1 MTGSREGT
9 VGRNLS
15 AAFLANIAQ
24 LAGSILLT
32 LLLPKFL
39 GVAEYSYYQLY
50 IFYTSYAGFF
60 ALGWTDGLNL
70 RHGGEYY
77 GQIDRQSMH
86 GQLRVFSLMEL
97 VLSLGVC
104 MLAIWTSDSGRAAV
118 WVTVGLCL
126 MIYLPRA
133 FLHNLLQATNRINSH
148 ALGLMIDRGVHIA
161 LTMLGLALG
170 RADAVWFIA
179 SELIGRFCGGVYI
192 FLVCRDV
199 LKAKPCGFGKV
210 KEEAAKNISC
220 GFVLMISNI
229 AGMLIIGVVRQGI
242 ELCWDVETFGKL
254 SLTLAVSNMLMTFI
268 NSVAMVL
275 FPILRR
281 SPEKALAGAY
291 RGMRMTLM
299 LPMLGVLVLYY
310 PVRALLTAWLP
321 QYADSLRYT
330 AILFVMCVYESK
342 MSMLVNTYMKTLR
355 REKMLLRCNLVA
367 LAASLLLTVLTCGV
381 LRNLD
386 LAVLSIVALVALRSS
401 VAESMLSDTL
411 GMDFR
416 RDLLIEHAM
425 AGVFIAANWLI
436 GGIAGM
442 AVYAAAYG
450 LFLALY
456 RRETAEV
463 LSGIRQKYFGI
474 SMAGKKENR
483 AVDAGRERCDCWR
496 RRRE

>member
-15 AAFLANIAQ
+15 AAFLANIVQ
-24 LAGSILLT
+24 LAGGILLT

-50 IFYTSYAGFF
+50 IFYASYAGFF

-70 RHGGEYY
+70 RLGGEYY
-77 GQIDRQSMH
+77 ERVDRQSMH
-86 GQLRVFSLMEL
+86 GQLRAFSLMEL
-97 VLSLGVC
+97 AMSLGVC
-104 MLAIWTSDSGRAAV
+104 TLAIRTSDAGRATV
-118 WVTVGLCL
+118 WVTAGLCL
-126 MIYLPRA
+126 MVYLPRA

-148 ALGLMIDRGVHIA
+148 ALGLIIDRAMHIA

-170 RADAVWFIA
+170 RTDAVWFIA

-192 FLVCRDV
+192 FWVCRDV
-199 LKAKPCGFGKV
+199 LKAKPCGFAKV
-210 KEEAAKNISC
+210 REEAAKSISC

-242 ELCWDVETFGKL
+242 ELCWDVETFGRL

-275 FPILRR
+275 FPVLRR
-281 SPEKALAGAY
+281 SSEEALTGAY

-299 LPMLGVLVLYY
+299 LPMLGVLALYY

-355 REKMLLRCNLVA
+355 KEKMLLRCNIVA
-367 LAASLLLTVLTCGV
+367 FAASLLLTVLTCGV

-386 LAVLSIVALVALRSS
+386 LAVLSIVVLVALRST
-401 VAESMLSDTL
+401 VAEGMLSDAL
-411 GMDFR
+411 GMDLR
-416 RDLLIEHAM
+416 RDLLIEHLM

-436 GGIAGM
+436 GGIVGM
-442 AVYAAAYG
+442 AVYAVAYG
-450 LFLALY
+450 LFLTLY
-456 RRETAEV
+456 RREARAV
-463 LSGIRQKYFGI
+463 LSGVSRKMRSARKRG
-474 SMAGKKENR
+474 
-483 AVDAGRERCDCWR
+483 
-496 RRRE
+496 